1 MTVVEYIVKYYW
13 KDGFTNSVRF
23 DNYGSALHEADSEY
37 TFNKD
42 VVDYYEITKV
52 TNSYE
57 LMKSNK
63 E

>member
-23 DNYGSALHEADSEY
+23 DNYGAALYEADNEY
-37 TFNKD
+37 ISNKD
-42 VVDYYEITKV
+42 VIGYYEITKV
-52 TNSYE
+52 TTSYE

>member
-13 KDGFTNSVRF
+13 KNGFTNSVRF
-23 DNYGSALHEADSEY
+23 DNYGTALYEADNEY
-37 TFNKD
+37 TSNKD
-42 VVDYYEITKV
+42 VIDYYEVTKV
-52 TNSYE
+52 TTSYE